1 MDFEIVFFGGIILIF
16 LTGSILGFRTIGL
29 SRKVKDLQTLVH
41 RLHGRI
47 EDLETVEK
55 KWKNSDFSAA
65 ESAESVEK
73 QEDIPDNSAALSS
86 VQPSSTS
93 AASRADEAGSQ
104 GKESRKPAESTGPG
118 KIPRLLKNLE
128 DRFSDRWTG
137 ILGVFALVIGFSFLA
152 VLTALKMGQVARF
165 LMLMVIS
172 LLFWFVSI
180 YLNRKKGLL
189 DASGWFQSAAGAL
202 FLFAS
207 LGASSI
213 PWLKWVQSAPQGYA
227 LLFLGIGANLFFA
240 LRVHAQ
246 LFSSFHVLI
255 SLAALASAPPSAA
268 SLTAAAVVTA
278 FSSVPLLRRPWGLHQ
293 FLAQGGF
300 FVFTVLWVSHGDPN
314 ALFSFTGIDLP
325 LFGAL
330 AGGLL
335 PGMAAPYVRGYKHD
349 RFANAARI
357 AAWLYLGA
365 GTTALGAEYKWIS
378 FLFLLLGAGAYLSGR
393 FTRRLPEAIRRLD
406 SIAGLALAVAAVF
419 GFSKFN
425 LDLYAAVEIAGLVA
439 LLAAFDVR
447 REKVLRIVFSIAAAA
462 ASLAVLVLTII
473 EAGSISYGDDAG
485 TIQAVHRLIFLYAMG
500 GGTLVLL
507 QFFYKKADI
516 ASRSLMAAAALGMV
530 SLYIL
535 TGAFFDFPEWFSL
548 GGGMVLPLTAGAA
561 LVSFLN
567 REKLLSRLLLGL
579 VILLHGIT
587 YLVTLPLQAIFP
599 GDFSLNLL
607 TLMLL
612 VQVLVLSLPLI
623 RRQVRA
629 LPVVFF
635 GVLNTCTLIL
645 SFAGKHE
652 VWLAVSLWAVVSI
665 LLYVATYIPRLRSD
679 IARSFVICGT
689 GVSLVAALFA
699 LMGSEPLL
707 NQKIHGWQRIVQDV
721 LVLASMLVWGR
732 KRGTE
737 ASGSR
742 NWVLFL
748 AALAGAGFVGL
759 EAGLV
764 WTGLICVAA
773 AIILLL
779 SGRFG
784 PRYMRSYYSFSLIF
798 FWIGLFFLPFSGL
811 ESGSFRV
818 EVFDLSWWTALGSVF
833 LGLAYL
839 GGVYGLK
846 VAGDEYSGKLAL
858 LLTERRSAALLYPY
872 FIGIG
877 FFLFLSFSG
886 PVLTSLLILE
896 SFALFTM
903 SMILREN
910 SFRLSSFLLILFSLG
925 RLIILD
931 MARSD
936 TLERAVVFI
945 LAGAVLLGMN
955 WMYGRI
961 GGKAEAGKDGEQG
974 E

>member
-1 MDFEIVFFGGIILIF
+1 MDFEIVFFGGIILVF
-16 LTGSILGFRTIGL
+16 LAGSILGFRTIGL
-29 SRKVKDLQTLVH
+29 SRKIRDLQSQVQGL
-41 RLHGRI
+41 RSRI
-47 EDLETVEK
+47 AMLEEDGHAIPAQKSSSAGAEAPPVPTPIPSGEDLSL
-55 KWKNSDFSAA
+55 KNPGKASAKTTGA
-65 ESAESVEK
+65 GK
-73 QEDIPDNSAALSS
+73 AALFI
-86 VQPSSTS
+86 
-93 AASRADEAGSQ
+93 
-104 GKESRKPAESTGPG
+104 K
-118 KIPRLLKNLE
+118 RLE
-128 DRFSDRWTG
+128 TRFSYRWTG

-152 VLTALKMGQVARF
+152 VLTALRPGQVARF
-165 LMLMVIS
+165 LMLIVIS
-172 LLFWFVSI
+172 LLFWLVSF
-180 YLNRKKGLL
+180 YLNRKKGLV

-255 SLAALASAPPSAA
+255 SLAALAAAPSSGA

-300 FVFTVLWVSHGDPN
+300 FVFTALWVSHGDPN
-314 ALFSFTGIDLP
+314 TLFSLTGIDLP

-357 AAWLYLGA
+357 AAWIYLGA
-365 GTTALGAEYKWIS
+365 GTAALGAAYKWIS

-393 FTRRLPEAIRRLD
+393 FTRRLPDAIRRLD
-406 SIAGLALAVAAVF
+406 SIAGLALAVSAVF

-447 REKVLRIVFSIAAAA
+447 REKILRTVFSVTAAAA
-462 ASLAVLVLTII
+462 TLVVFVLTIV
-473 EAGSISYGDDAG
+473 EAVSLTYGEDAG
-485 TIQAVHRLIFLYAMG
+485 IRQVVHRLILLYSLG
-500 GGTLVLL
+500 GGTMVLL

-516 ASRSLMAAAALGMV
+516 ASRSLMAAAALVIV
-530 SLYIL
+530 SVYIL
-535 TGAFFDFPEWFSL
+535 TGAFLDFSRWFSMA
-548 GGGMVLPLTAGAA
+548 GGMVLPLTVGAA
-561 LVSFLN
+561 LVAFLN
-567 REKLLSRLLLGL
+567 REKLLSLLLLGL
-579 VILLHGIT
+579 VILLHGIN
-587 YLVTLPLQAIFP
+587 YLVILPIQAIFP
-599 GDFSLNLL
+599 GDFAPELL
-607 TLMLL
+607 ALLLL
-612 VQVLVLSLPLI
+612 VQVLILSLPLI
-623 RRQVRA
+623 RRQIRA
-629 LPVVFF
+629 LPVVFL
-635 GVLNTCTLIL
+635 GVLDVCTFIL
-645 SFAGKHE
+645 SLAGTHDI
-652 VWLAVSLWAVVSI
+652 WLAVSLWAVVSM
-665 LLYVATYIPRLRSD
+665 LLYGATYIPRLRSD
-679 IARSFVICGT
+679 IARSLIICGT

-707 NQKIHGWQRIVQDV
+707 YQKIRGWQRIFQDI
-721 LVLASMLVWGR
+721 LVIVSMLIWGR
-732 KRGTE
+732 KHG
-737 ASGSR
+737 AGVSGSR

-764 WTGLICVAA
+764 WVGVICVGA
-773 AIILLL
+773 AIVLLL
-779 SGRFG
+779 SGCFG
-784 PRYMRSYYSFSLIF
+784 PRYLRSYYSFSIIF
-798 FWIGLFFLPFSGL
+798 FWLGLLFLPFSGA
-811 ESGSFRV
+811 ESDSFRV
-818 EVFDLSWWTALGSVF
+818 TVFDLSWWTALGSVF
-833 LGLAYL
+833 LGLGYL
-839 GGVYGLK
+839 GLVYGLK
-846 VAGDEYSGKLAL
+846 ESGNEYPGRLARL
-858 LLTERRSAALLYPY
+858 LKDKRSSALLYPY

-903 SMILREN
+903 SMVLREN

-955 WMYGRI
+955 WMYGRFVR
-961 GGKAEAGKDGEQG
+961 KNSPPGE
-974 E
+974 